1 MPTIDL
7 PANFASSTASQI
19 TTLFSSFSG
28 IIILIIGLL
37 GVSLVISIII
47 GALHGHK

>member
-1 MPTIDL
+1 MPTFDL
-7 PANFASSTASQI
+7 PPNFAASSTAQI
-19 TTLFSSFSG
+19 GAFFTTLSP
-28 IIILIIGLL
+28 ITLLIIGLL